1 MSPPRPRGR
10 PPLNRCPMCGT
21 NFVSHALLQQ
31 HMLMMHRNPPGVQL
45 HPVGQ
50 SSGQTVAQ
58 LLGQSAAQPVGQ
70 SAGQPVEQS
79 TGQTMEPQIVPS
91 SVVTVKRSLYPGPQA
106 GIRRSKHDNASAP
119 IDLDASPSRSPGR
132 HDGEARL
139 EDECQGGASDSAV
152 SSSSAW
158 SAAPAGRVSGLVTWS
173 SSRPSSCSSWMR

>member
-1 MSPPRPRGR
+1 MMSPPRPRGR

-79 TGQTMEPQIVPS
+79 TGQTMEPVIVPS
-91 SVVTVKRSLYPGPQA
+91 SVVTVKRSLYTGPQA

-132 HDGEARL
+132 HDGETRL
-139 EDECQGGASDSAV
+139 EGERHGDASDSEQTTE
-152 SSSSAW
+152 
-158 SAAPAGRVSGLVTWS
+158 PEPQLKEDIYGR
-173 SSRPSSCSSWMR
+173 